1 MQISCV
7 DEHIAATDLEQLQSN
22 REFLALPRFCVE
34 VLQSSKEEVEIVRP
48 QPLVSLVLE
57 WAHKKWQD
65 DNTVEIDQTFV
76 EKSTLLIMS
85 KDNTLQDCTGV
96 EEGSEHD
103 SDLIQDYKKSNQH
116 LEKPKAQIVGRRKP
130 GSSSA
135 AVKPAKPKVII
146 CLLVRLKGGHFCKFF
161 KKRYLF
167 SSLSGN
173 ALHPSDKSGGC
184 LARIFGPLLLESYQ
198 GSPT

>member
-1 MQISCV
+1 LQISCV

-85 KDNTLQDCTGV
+85 KDNTLQDCTEV

-116 LEKPKAQIVGRRKP
+116 LEKPKARLVGRRNRDL
-130 GSSSA
+130 A
-135 AVKPAKPKVII
+135 QQ
-146 CLLVRLKGGHFCKFF
+146 RLN
-161 KKRYLF
+161 R
-167 SSLSGN
+167 
-173 ALHPSDKSGGC
+173 PSP
-184 LARIFGPLLLESYQ
+184 R
-198 GSPT
+198 

>member
-85 KDNTLQDCTGV
+85 KDNTLQDCTEV

-116 LEKPKAQIVGRRKP
+116 LEKPKARLVGRRKP

-146 CLLVRLKGGHFCKFF
+146 CLFVRLKGEDFCKFW
-161 KKRYLF
+161 KKDSIY
-167 SSLSGN
+167 
-173 ALHPSDKSGGC
+173 
-184 LARIFGPLLLESYQ
+184 
-198 GSPT
+198 

>member
-1 MQISCV
+1 MHVLQLLLCILLQISCV

-85 KDNTLQDCTGV
+85 KDNTLQDCTEV

-116 LEKPKAQIVGRRKP
+116 LEKPKARLVGRRKP

-146 CLLVRLKGGHFCKFF
+146 CLFVRLKGGDFCKF
-161 KKRYLF
+161 
-167 SSLSGN
+167 
-173 ALHPSDKSGGC
+173 
-184 LARIFGPLLLESYQ
+184 
-198 GSPT
+198 